1 MAEVWYLEINTKEL
15 EDEQKREHSF
25 IECIELLELK
35 PESWHAELDSL
46 PELTTGDPFADNS
59 GRIYI
64 CIRVSE
70 DELEGF
76 PDKRWKPGW
85 YKSGVTIVGFE
96 NKLRLKD
103 K

>member
-1 MAEVWYLEINTKEL
+1 MAEIWYLHVDTESLEGKEKQH
-15 EDEQKREHSF
+15 DRSF

-35 PESWHAELDSL
+35 PEGWDSEQDIIPNL
-46 PELTTGDPFADNS
+46 KTGDPFADSS

-64 CIRVSE
+64 CLKVLD
-70 DELEGF
+70 DELEAF

-85 YKSGVTIVGFE
+85 YKSDVTIVGYE
-96 NKLRLKD
+96 NKLMAK